1 MLTNDDDG
9 SLRPLGAVRLA
20 AEGGGSALR
29 AIADRPRRRSI
40 ADRPRGSAPRFRGSP
55 LVVRNPAELRH
66 QAAQSML
73 RESLRCPYAS
83 SVDKG
88 VGFS

>member
-29 AIADRPRRRSI
+29 AIADRPR
-40 ADRPRGSAPRFRGSP
+40 GSRGSP
-55 LVVRNPAELRH
+55 PVVRNPAGLRH